1 MTGVDD
7 AGPHPP
13 VATHIGARGIAAGD
27 TAAAFACGVH
37 AIMHPSGMRL
47 FFAGG

>member
-1 MTGVDD
+1 MSSVWCI
-7 AGPHPP
+7 GPHPV

-37 AIMHPSGMRL
+37 AIMNPTVRRCRL
-47 FFAGG
+47 NR